1 MNNAEKAAAVIQDAG
16 GRVIGRTKLQKIT
29 YLLCAAGLEDGF
41 DFEYRHYGPYS
52 ENLSD
57 AIAEARLG
65 GLVSEDERS
74 DDKAFRSQCRSGTA
88 AARSTGCFRRRRCP
102 RACGHCGLSGATRQ
116 SRSVEGN
123 CASKT
128 GKSIGAARPRSGA
141 ARRASISQSAV
152 TAPGDLISTRLTR
165 RRRRETS
172 RMGVAR
178 SPEVTAAARRAGRC
192 ANGSVCER

>member
-74 DDKAFRSQCRSGTA
+74 AQWGGSYSIYQTTKPLDRSAEAVRLRLVQLAASADAVVLELAATAVYLARQGNPDPWKETARRKPEKASGRLDRA
-88 AARSTGCFRRRRCP
+88 AALL
-102 RACGHCGLSGATRQ
+102 AEL
-116 SRSVEGN
+116 RSV
-123 CASKT
+123 KV
-128 GKSIGAARPRSGA
+128 P
-141 ARRASISQSAV
+141 SQLPA
-152 TAPGDLISTRLTR
+152 I
-165 RRRRETS
+165 
-172 RMGVAR
+172 
-178 SPEVTAAARRAGRC
+178 
-192 ANGSVCER
+192 